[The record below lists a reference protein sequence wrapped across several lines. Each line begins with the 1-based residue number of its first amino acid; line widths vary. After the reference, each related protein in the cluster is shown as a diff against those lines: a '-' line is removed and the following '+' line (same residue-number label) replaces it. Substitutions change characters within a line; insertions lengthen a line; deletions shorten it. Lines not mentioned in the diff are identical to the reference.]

1 VLSFSQEV
9 EKMSKI
15 SVKNSNNLGEDFF
28 VVNCWKNSSLP
39 DGYQLN
45 KFENDWALVLI
56 TKGELS
62 INNSENS
69 LSENDIYIFPPKAP
83 QNLTYRGNS
92 CSYWI
97 HFNGNGVENLLKS
110 LKIPVK
116 TVCTVKNEDLVKYI
130 DVITNEFLL
139 KNLFYEDLTTLG
151 FKSFLFSLA
160 RQMTIK
166 TPVYQNIVKEVILA
180 MYSNPHISNDE
191 CAKICHMSKDHFI
204 RIFKSATGLT
214 PVQFKKNIIIARAKN
229 LLIKTNLSITSI
241 AISSGFSEYPLYFNR
256 LFKSETGYYP
266 SDFRK
271 QFGEAPKNKSTKSK
285 PKKPTP
291 KKVVLERLTPQTLDK

>member
-1 VLSFSQEV
+1 
-9 EKMSKI
+9 MGKI
-15 SVKNSNNLGEDFF
+15 SVKNTNNLGQSFF
-28 VVNCWKNSSLP
+28 VVNCWKNTSLP

-69 LSENDIYIFPPKAP
+69 LSENDIYIFPPNTP
-83 QNLTYRGNS
+83 QNLTYHGNS

-97 HFNGNGVENLLKS
+97 HFNGNEVQNLLNS
-110 LKIPVK
+110 LKIPIK
-116 TVCTVKNEDLVKYI
+116 TVCTIKNSDLVSYI
-130 DVITNEFLL
+130 DTITKEFLL
-139 KNLFYEDLTTLG
+139 KNLFFEELTTLG
-151 FKSFLFSLA
+151 FKSFLYSLA

-191 CAKICHMSKDHFI
+191 CAKICLMSKDHFI

-229 LLIKTNLSITSI
+229 LLLKTNLSITSI
-241 AISSGFSEYPLYFNR
+241 AISSGFSDYPLYFNR
-256 LFKSETGYYP
+256 LFKNETGYYP

-271 QFGEAPKNKSTKSK
+271 AFGERTNKITTPPEKNAEN
-285 PKKPTP
+285 KK
-291 KKVVLERLTPQTLDK
+291 EH

>member
-1 VLSFSQEV
+1 
-9 EKMSKI
+9 MSKN
-15 SVKNSNNLGEDFF
+15 SMKNANNPDETFF
-28 VVNCWKNSSLP
+28 VVNCWKNPSLP

-45 KFENDWALVLI
+45 KLENDWALVLI
-56 TKGELS
+56 KKGELS

-69 LSENDIYIFPPKAP
+69 LSENDIYIFPPKVP
-83 QNLTYRGNS
+83 QKLTYKGNS

-97 HFNGNGVENLLKS
+97 HFNGSGVEDLLKT
-110 LKIPVK
+110 LKIPIK
-116 TVCTVKNEDLVKYI
+116 TVCTIKNNELVNYI
-130 DVITNEFLL
+130 DIITNEFLL
-139 KNLFYEDLTTLG
+139 KNLFFEELTTLG
-151 FKSFLFSLA
+151 FKSFLYSLA

-191 CAKICHMSKDHFI
+191 CAKICLMSKDHFI

-214 PVQFKKNIIIARAKN
+214 PVQFKKNIIVARAKN

-256 LFKSETGYYP
+256 LFKNETGYYP
-266 SDFRK
+266 SDYRK
-271 QFGEAPKNKSTKSK
+271 LFGEKGQKLDKKTKNSSTKK
-285 PKKPTP
+285 
-291 KKVVLERLTPQTLDK
+291 DKSFN

>member
-1 VLSFSQEV
+1 
-9 EKMSKI
+9 MSKI
-15 SVKNSNNLGEDFF
+15 SGKNLNNLGQDFF

-45 KFENDWALVLI
+45 KIENDWALVLI

-69 LSENDIYIFPPKAP
+69 LSENDIYIFPPKSP
-83 QNLTYRGNS
+83 QNLTYHGNS

-97 HFNGNGVENLLKS
+97 HFNGNNIENLLQT
-110 LKIPVK
+110 LRIPVK
-116 TVCTVKNEDLVKYI
+116 TVCTIKNSDLVTYI

-139 KNLFYEDLTTLG
+139 KNIFFEELTTLG
-151 FKSFLFSLA
+151 FKSFLYSLA

-191 CAKICHMSKDHFI
+191 CAKICLMSKDHFI

-229 LLIKTNLSITSI
+229 LLLKTNLSITSI
-241 AISSGFSEYPLYFNR
+241 AISSGFNEYPLYFNR
-256 LFKSETGYYP
+256 LFKNETGFYP

-271 QFGEAPKNKSTKSK
+271 TFGENSEKAKKSG
-285 PKKPTP
+285 KKHTDIN
-291 KKVVLERLTPQTLDK
+291 TN

>member
-1 VLSFSQEV
+1 
-9 EKMSKI
+9 MSKN
-15 SVKNSNNLGEDFF
+15 SVKNTNNLSESFF
-28 VVNCWKNSSLP
+28 VVNCWKNNSLP

-45 KFENDWALVLI
+45 KLENNWALVLI

-69 LSENDIYIFPPKAP
+69 LSENDIYIFPPNAA
-83 QNLTYRGNS
+83 QNLTYHGSS

-97 HFNGNGVENLLKS
+97 YFNGNNVENFLNN

-116 TVCTVKNEDLVKYI
+116 TVCTIKNSELITYI
-130 DVITNEFLL
+130 DIITNEFLL
-139 KNLFYEDLTTLG
+139 KNLFFEELVTLG
-151 FKSFLFSLA
+151 FKSFLYCLA

-166 TPVYQNIVKEVILA
+166 TPVYQNVVKEVILA

-191 CAKICHMSKDHFI
+191 CAKICLMSKDHFI

-229 LLIKTNLSITSI
+229 LLLKTNLSITSI

-256 LFKSETGYYP
+256 LFKKETGFYP

-271 QFGEAPKNKSTKSK
+271 NFGDNATKKATSV
-285 PKKPTP
+285 PEKKKYKA
-291 KKVVLERLTPQTLDK
+291 KKTK

>member
-1 VLSFSQEV
+1 
-9 EKMSKI
+9 MSKNGVI
-15 SVKNSNNLGEDFF
+15 KSNNLSEDFF
-28 VVNCWKNSSLP
+28 VVNCWKYASLP
-39 DGYQLN
+39 DGYQL
-45 KFENDWALVLI
+45 KKLESDWALVLI

-83 QNLTYRGNS
+83 QNLTYKGNS

-97 HFNGNGVENLLKS
+97 QFNGKGVETLLKT

-116 TVCTVKNEDLVKYI
+116 TVCTIKNEDLVNYI
-130 DVITNEFLL
+130 DIITNEFLL
-139 KNLFYEDLTTLG
+139 KNLFFEELSTLG
-151 FKSFLFSLA
+151 FKSFLYSLA

-191 CAKICHMSKDHFI
+191 CAKICLMSKDHFI

-229 LLIKTNLSITSI
+229 LLLKTSLSITSI

-256 LFKSETGYYP
+256 LFKNETGYYP

-271 QFGEAPKNKSTKSK
+271 VFGEKTTKTEFYAS
-285 PKKPTP
+285 
-291 KKVVLERLTPQTLDK
+291 V

>member
-1 VLSFSQEV
+1 
-9 EKMSKI
+9 MSKI
-15 SVKNSNNLGEDFF
+15 SVKNSNILGESFF

-45 KFENDWALVLI
+45 ERESDWALVLI

-69 LSENDIYIFPPKAP
+69 LSENDIYIFPPNAP
-83 QNLTYRGNS
+83 QNLTYKGNS

-97 HFNGNGVENLLKS
+97 HFNGDDVENLLKT

-116 TVCTVKNEDLVKYI
+116 TVCTVKNDELINYI
-130 DVITNEFLL
+130 DIITKEFLL
-139 KNLFYEDLTTLG
+139 KNLFYEELTNLG
-151 FKSFLFSLA
+151 FKSFLYSLA

-191 CAKICHMSKDHFI
+191 CAKICLMSKDHFI

-214 PVQFKKNIIIARAKN
+214 PVQFKKNIIVARAKN
-229 LLIKTNLSITSI
+229 LLLKTNLSVTSI

-256 LFKSETGYYP
+256 LFKNETGYYP

-271 QFGEAPKNKSTKSK
+271 TFGEIQEK
-285 PKKPTP
+285 PAKKRQNHTV
-291 KKVVLERLTPQTLDK
+291 KKD